1 MTKPRTFDHEG
12 GTGISASP
20 MLAKRVAI
28 SITEEQAR
36 ELLGL
41 ISRVAELER
50 QVEKLSNEKN

>member
-1 MTKPRTFDHEG
+1 MTEPRIFDHEG

-20 MLAKRVAI
+20 MLAKKVAI

-41 ISRVAELER
+41 VSRVAELER
-50 QVEKLSNEKN
+50 QVKELSNEKS

>member
-1 MTKPRTFDHEG
+1 MSEPRTFDHEG

-20 MLAKRVAI
+20 MLAKKVAV

-41 ISRVAELER
+41 VDRVAELER
-50 QVEKLSNEKN
+50 RVKELSDEKS